1 MQGFFSEKALE
12 QCEELLGS
20 TYDYTRCVKPD
31 GTTYGT
37 AGKCRKGVEI
47 SKVET
52 GVFTVT
58 DADGNTV
65 GSIRT
70 ETGGGAVTTKNGRST
85 ARYTASVKG
94 KGEKQRLTLAQAKA
108 WVKEQLGEKTGGDAK
123 VTIKGGLTEKGKKRR
138 LANLDAEIEEIRSD
152 FNSQVK
158 QWNAIPKEERRNNAR
173 LRDSIERLKAQYEQL
188 TAKRKQIK
196 EIPVVD

>member
-12 QCEELLGS
+12 QCEELLGP